1 MIKLYRHQE
10 IALSYM
16 RSNNYFALFMEQG
29 TGKTIP
35 SLFRILDLLKSG
47 AIEEVLVVAPKS
59 ALGAW
64 ERDIELF
71 DELDRDIIKA
81 GITLINYEKVWI
93 HVVEKVKNYK
103 TGEYEDKKIP
113 RVRPELNKEYGCI
126 ILDEAHN
133 IKNRTSNRSKIL
145 LELACKARYRY
156 ILTGTPI
163 ANGALQD
170 IWSLYC
176 FLDPYIDRGNVYSNI
191 FKRYMERIDSKT
203 YKGSYSEFLDRYC
216 ILNMYHKPSSYIH
229 VKELQEIINENSY
242 RVKKSECL
250 DLPEK
255 LPDEI
260 IKVDFIKKDLYKRL
274 AVKSALIEYEVLA
287 DNPLSRLTKLR
298 QLCSGFIKVD
308 PNVGQD
314 VEVKTEKIQVLE
326 ELIDGYEDDKKL
338 VIFAE
343 FRYSIAQISKLL
355 SKKRIKYVTL
365 DGDQKNK
372 TIWRKFQ
379 TDKSIK
385 VIVCQYQTASAGID
399 LFASD
404 TIIYYEPTLRSNTLE
419 QSRDRIHRTGQANKC
434 SYIHLLT
441 KGTVEVE
448 IYRALAGYSDFSK
461 ALFTRYMEGYRRNYS
476 S

>member
-1 MIKLYRHQE
+1 MIKLYRHQK

-35 SLFRILDLLKSG
+35 SLFRIFDLLKDGS
-47 AIEEVLVVAPKS
+47 IEDALVVAPKS

-71 DELDRDIIKA
+71 DPDDREILRS
-81 GITLINYEKVWI
+81 GITLINYDKVWR
-93 HVVEKVKNYK
+93 
-103 TGEYEDKKIP
+103 GDKKSP
-113 RVRPELNKEYGCI
+113 YYKKYGCI
-126 ILDEAHN
+126 ILDEAHL
-133 IKNRTSNRSKIL
+133 IKNRTSRRSKFL
-145 LELACKARYRY
+145 LRIATLADYRY

-163 ANGALQD
+163 GNGQLEN

-176 FLDPYIDRGNVYSNI
+176 FLDPYLERGYPYSRI
-191 FKRYMERIDSKT
+191 FG
-203 YKGSYSEFLDRYC
+203 GSYKKFEDRYC
-216 ILNMYHKPSSYIH
+216 ILNMYHKPTSYIH
-229 VKELQEIINENSY
+229 VKELQDIINEHSY
-242 RVKKSECL
+242 RVKKVDCL
-250 DLPEK
+250 DLPDK
-255 LPDEI
+255 LPDEV
-260 IKVDFIKKDLYKRL
+260 IKVDLIEKNLYKRL
-274 AVKSALIEYEVLA
+274 ATESAILEYEILA
-287 DNPLSRLTKLR
+287 DNPLSRLVKLR
-298 QLCSGFIKVD
+298 QLCSGYIKVD
-308 PNVGQD
+308 PQIGED

-343 FRYSIAQISKLL
+343 FKYSIKKIVDLL
-355 SKKRIKYVTL
+355 KKKKIKHVVL
-365 DGDQKNK
+365 DGDQKDK
-372 TIWRKFQ
+372 TIWRQFQ
-379 TDKSIK
+379 TDKTIR

-441 KGTVEVE
+441 KGTVEVD
-448 IYRALAGYSDFSK
+448 IYRALSGYSDFSEK
-461 ALFTRYMEGYRRNYS
+461 LFTEYMEDYRRSYK
-476 S
+476 

>member
-35 SLFRILDLLKSG
+35 SLCRILDLLRSG
-47 AIEEVLVVAPKS
+47 AIEEALVVAPKS

-71 DELDRDIIKA
+71 NDLDREILKI
-81 GITLINYEKVWI
+81 GITLINYDIVWR
-93 HVVEKVKNYK
+93 
-103 TGEYEDKKIP
+103 GDKKSP
-113 RVRPELNKEYGCI
+113 YYKKWGCI
-126 ILDEAHN
+126 ILDEAHL
-133 IKNRTSNRSKIL
+133 IKNRTSRRSKFIL
-145 LELACKARYRY
+145 RIATMADYRY

-163 ANGALQD
+163 GNGQLEN

-176 FLDPYIDRGNVYSNI
+176 FLDPYLERGYPYSRI
-191 FKRYMERIDSKT
+191 FG
-203 YKGSYSEFLDRYC
+203 GSYKTFEDRYC

-229 VKELQEIINENSY
+229 VKELQEIINEHSY
-242 RVKKSECL
+242 RVKKVDCL
-250 DLPEK
+250 DLPDK
-255 LPDEI
+255 LPDEV
-260 IKVDFIKKDLYKRL
+260 IKVDLAEKSLYKKL
-274 AVKSALIEYEVLA
+274 ATESAILEYEILA
-287 DNPLSRLTKLR
+287 ENPLSRLVKLR
-298 QLCSGFIKVD
+298 QLSSGYLTYKD
-308 PNVGQD
+308 PITRED
-314 VEVKTEKIQVLE
+314 KLLELKSEKLSILQELLE
-326 ELIDGYEDDKKL
+326 GYEDDKKI

-343 FRYSIAQISKLL
+343 FKYSISKIVELL
-355 SKKRIKYVTL
+355 KKMKIKHVVL
-365 DGDQKNK
+365 DGDQKDK

-379 TDKSIK
+379 VDKSIR

-419 QSRDRIHRTGQANKC
+419 QSRDRIHRTGQVNKC

-441 KGTVEVE
+441 KGTVEVD
-448 IYRALAGYSDFSK
+448 IYRALAGYSDFSEK
-461 ALFTRYMEGYRRNYS
+461 LFTEYMEGYKRSYNS
-476 S
+476 